1 MSGTPALDSGSGA
14 QNATNGTRDVE
25 LELEGGQEA
34 KIREISMDNN
44 EPQVTVL

>member
-1 MSGTPALDSGSGA
+1 MPANDSGSGA

-25 LELEGGQEA
+25 LEFETGQES
-34 KIREISMDNN
+34 KIREISVDNS